1 MLNSGPIFLTPERY
15 QPEFPLFVFL
25 PGMDG
30 TGQLFRSQTA
40 GLEVGFDVRCLAL
53 SPTDL
58 TSWDDLAAQTLE
70 LIHQE
75 LAKVSDRPV
84 YLCGESFGG
93 CLAMKVALLQPE
105 LFSRIILIN
114 PASSFRQKPFF
125 NWSSTI
131 TSWMPAPVYRLS
143 SVWLISLL
151 SRLER
156 IAPSDRQS
164 LLKAVQS
171 VPQQTSVW
179 RLSILNHFAI
189 PEQDLRQLTQ
199 PVLLVAGAAD
209 QLLPSVAEVQ
219 RLARS
224 IPNSTVVVLPKSGHA
239 CLLEADVNLYQL
251 MQDHHFLEERVME
264 QAAGNR

>member
-1 MLNSGPIFLTPERY
+1 MLNSGPIFLTPARL

-30 TGQLFRSQTA
+30 TGQLFRAQTA

-58 TSWDDLAAQTLE
+58 TSWDELAEQTVA
-70 LIHQE
+70 LIHQD
-75 LAKVSDRPV
+75 LAKAGGRPV

-93 CLAMKVALLQPE
+93 CLAMKVALLEPN
-105 LFSRIILIN
+105 LFTRIILVN

-125 NWSSTI
+125 SWSGTV
-131 TSWMPAPVYRLS
+131 TSWMPAPLYRLS
-143 SVWLISLL
+143 SVCLTASLA
-151 SRLER
+151 RLER
-156 IAPSDRQS
+156 LTPDDRQD

-171 VPQQTSVW
+171 VPQKTSVW
-179 RLSILNHFAI
+179 RLSLLNSFAI
-189 PEQDLRQLTQ
+189 PEQDLRQLDQ
-199 PVLLVAGAAD
+199 PVMLIAGARD

-224 IPNSTVVVLPKSGHA
+224 LPNSKIVVLPYSGHA
-239 CLLEADVNLYQL
+239 CLLEADTNLYHI
-251 MQDHHFLEERVME
+251 MQEQNFLDPVVEE
-264 QAAGNR
+264 QAVST

>member
-1 MLNSGPIFLTPERY
+1 MLHSGPVFLTPKRL
-15 QPEFPLFVFL
+15 QPEFPLMVFL

-30 TGQLFRSQTA
+30 TGELFRTQTA

-58 TSWDDLAAQTLE
+58 TSWDELASQTID

-75 LAKVSDRPV
+75 LAKAGDRPI

-93 CLAMKVALLQPE
+93 CLALKVALLEPE
-105 LFSRIILIN
+105 LFTRIILVN

-131 TSWMPAPVYRLS
+131 THWMPAPVYRLS
-143 SVWLISLL
+143 SVWLMAWLA
-151 SRLER
+151 RLER
-156 IAPSDRQS
+156 LDPSDRQS

-171 VPQQTSVW
+171 VPQTTSVW
-179 RLSILNHFAI
+179 RLSILNEFAI
-189 PEQDLRQLTQ
+189 PEQDLRQLDQ
-199 PVLLVAGAAD
+199 PVLLIAGAED
-209 QLLPSVAEVQ
+209 RLLPSVAEVQ

-224 IPNSTVVVLPKSGHA
+224 LPNSKIVVLPQSGHA
-239 CLLEADVNLYQL
+239 CLLEADVNLYHI
-251 MQDHHFLEERVME
+251 MQEHDFLDASIAQPTMS
-264 QAAGNR
+264 N